1 MRTPLLLYGLAV
13 VVRLVL
19 IGLYPDAAYP
29 DSYYYVDVARSLA
42 AGNGLTVPFVWIFA
56 EVGNRIPDVPVLP
69 IPSNAHW
76 LPLASLIQ
84 APFIFAL
91 GPTGFASALPLA
103 IISATAAPLTWFIAR
118 DARAKP
124 IVGAGA
130 GVLAAIPAAG
140 TVFMGQPEN
149 FALLLPLV
157 AATLWLVARGLKG
170 SAASFALAGLLAG
183 LASLAR
189 NDGVLLFGAVGLVWL
204 GDRVRWWF
212 VERHARG
219 GVPGSAGG
227 PAPGPDPRRPISV
240 AAAVGSVGLFML
252 VMGPWWLRQLAVFG
266 SISPTSSNGAALWIR
281 DISEWNSITVHPTL
295 SSFLDQGLGPIVA
308 GRVGGLVASAVH
320 FAVVICSVVL
330 LPLVIVGAWRR
341 RRSIDF
347 VPWFVYT
354 AVVFAGA
361 ALLYPLHVPGGAF
374 IHSAIGLAPY
384 AYILALEGVLAI
396 VSAVAHRRPSWREE
410 SAGRVFVW
418 ATVLFTV
425 ATAIAF
431 GAATMASWDAARQPR
446 IAVAAELDRLG
457 VPVTDRLLSIDAAG
471 MTYWTGRP
479 GVVTPNDPIETIE
492 AVARAYGTRW
502 LVLERDS
509 AAISLAP
516 VLEGTWRPP
525 WIGGQIFAVPSP
537 DGGLPRLALY
547 PVCTAPGDD
556 RCGAAP

>member
-1 MRTPLLLYGLAV
+1 VRTPLLLFGLAF
-13 VVRLVL
+13 VVRLAL

-29 DSYYYVDVARSLA
+29 DSYYYVDVARSLS
-42 AGNGLTVPFVWIFA
+42 AGHGLTVPFVWIFA

-76 LPLASLIQ
+76 LPLASIIQ
-84 APFIFAL
+84 APFLMVL

-103 IISATAAPLTWFIAR
+103 IISATAAPLTWLIAR
-118 DARAKP
+118 DAGSKP
-124 IVGAGA
+124 IVGTGA

-189 NDGVLLFGAVGLVWL
+189 NDGVLLFGAVGLIWV
-204 GDRVRWWF
+204 GDRVRWW
-212 VERHARG
+212 VAERRAG
-219 GVPGSAGG
+219 AIVPASAHD
-227 PAPGPDPRRPISV
+227 PAPRRPIPL
-240 AAAVGSVGLFML
+240 AAAVASVGLFLL
-252 VMGPWWLRQLAVFG
+252 VMGPWWLRQIAVFG
-266 SISPTSSNGAALWIR
+266 SISPTSANGAALWIR
-281 DISEWNSITVHPTL
+281 DMSEWNSITAHPSL
-295 SSFLDQGLGPIVA
+295 SSFLSQGVGPIVA
-308 GRVGGLVASAVH
+308 SRVGGLAAAVTN

-330 LPLVIVGAWRR
+330 LPLVVVGGWRR

-361 ALLYPLHVPGGAF
+361 TLLYPVHVPGGAF

-384 AYILALEGVLAI
+384 AYILALEGVLAL
-396 VSAVAHRRPSWREE
+396 VSAVARRRPSWREKT
-410 SAGRVFVW
+410 AGPVFVW
-418 ATVLFTV
+418 ATVAFTV
-425 ATAIAF
+425 ATAIPF
-431 GAATMASWDAARQPR
+431 GAATMASWDAERQPR
-446 IAVAAELDRLG
+446 IALAAELDRLG
-457 VPVTDRLLSIDAAG
+457 VPATDRLLSIDAAG

-479 GVVTPNDPIETIE
+479 GVVTPDDPLDTIE

-509 AAISLAP
+509 AAASLAP
-516 VLEGTWRPP
+516 VLVGTMRPP
-525 WIGGQIFAVPSP
+525 WIGGTVFAVPSP

-547 PVCTAPGDD
+547 PVCTTTGDD
-556 RCGAAP
+556 RCDGAP